1 MRSHGKLVHG
11 GKALT
16 DLQVGKDCVAI
27 ASDMRLGQQA
37 LTISTNF
44 PKIFPMGEK
53 ILLGLTGLATDVLTL
68 YAKHIFVTHNS
79 CTDSKRFDI
88 KPISIS

>member
-1 MRSHGKLVHG
+1 MRSYGKLVQTEE
-11 GKALT
+11 ALT
-16 DLQVGKDCVAI
+16 KLKVGKDCVAI

-68 YAKHIFVTHNS
+68 YANSLIFIPITHV
-79 CTDSKRFDI
+79 
-88 KPISIS
+88 